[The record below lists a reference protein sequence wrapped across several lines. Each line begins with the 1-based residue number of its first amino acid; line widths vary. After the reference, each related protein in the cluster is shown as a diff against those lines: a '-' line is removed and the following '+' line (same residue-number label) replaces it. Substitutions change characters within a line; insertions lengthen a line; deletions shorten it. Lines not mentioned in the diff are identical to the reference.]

1 MCQLFSVC
9 SISPLF
15 RKLSVRRV
23 KMMLVEW
30 YAGKEVEWD
39 RGAEKGEKW
48 KSRISEIPEIRLL
61 EVIAMLLQ
69 CNLIAFTM

>member
-30 YAGKEVEWD
+30 YAGKGVEWD

-48 KSRISEIPEIRLL
+48 KSRISEIP
-61 EVIAMLLQ
+61 
-69 CNLIAFTM
+69 

>member
-1 MCQLFSVC
+1 
-9 SISPLF
+9 
-15 RKLSVRRV
+15 
-23 KMMLVEW
+23 MMLVEW